1 MSKEDR
7 LHRKT
12 TESGHRHL
20 RRERQR
26 AREAAQGPDAP
37 EALID
42 VEALVAPIAVDNVEG
57 ENEGDA
63 DLDGLWLPSVC
74 SHE

>member
-1 MSKEDR
+1 M
-7 LHRKT
+7 HRKT

-26 AREAAQGPDAP
+26 AREAAQG
-37 EALID
+37 
-42 VEALVAPIAVDNVEG
+42 LVAPIAVDNVEG

-63 DLDGLWLPSVC
+63 DLDALWLPSVC

>member
-1 MSKEDR
+1 M
-7 LHRKT
+7 HRKA

-26 AREAAQGPDAP
+26 AREVAQG
-37 EALID
+37 
-42 VEALVAPIAVDNVEG
+42 LVAPIAVDNVEG

-63 DLDGLWLPSVC
+63 DLDGLWLPIVC
-74 SHE
+74 CHE